1 MLVCSHSLKKQTNKL
16 VKVKSRWPASQP
28 ADCQQCSFLRNQ
40 SQGGGGGGR
49 GGHRHTYTQ
58 RQREGCTRMH
68 MNTRAH
74 TYQNEHAW
82 AVTCARTHWYLS
94 TSQSQFFSFFLGF
107 FMFLFLKWGSVK
119 SSLPPPQQFFWI
131 PLPPKHGRPKD
142 GNTPSANK
150 VKKLFFSVYMFL
162 SNNFHITWKKWK
174 TRN

>member
-1 MLVCSHSLKKQTNKL
+1 M
-16 VKVKSRWPASQP
+16 AGQP
-28 ADCQQCSFLRNQ
+28 ACGLSAMQLSEN
-40 SQGGGGGGR
+40 SGWGR
-49 GGHRHTYTQ
+49 RERRRRRRTQAHTHTQ

-94 TSQSQFFSFFLGF
+94 TSQSQIFSFFF
-107 FMFLFLKWGSVK
+107 FRFFVFLFLKWGSVK

-150 VKKLFFSVYMFL
+150 VKKLFFFQYICFL
-162 SNNFHITWKKWK
+162 ATTSI
-174 TRN
+174 